1 MKYNEQRLVQKAEGV
16 GCLTPSH
23 LGHLTLGLEF
33 GYTRPLARGLV
44 GS

>member
-1 MKYNEQRLVQKAEGV
+1 MKYNEWRPVQKPEGV
-16 GCLTPSH
+16 GCLTPSY

-33 GYTRPLARGLV
+33 GYTRPLARGSV